1 MAQAI
6 PAELSKS
13 AAMALIISQGWNWQ
27 GPTGGQ
33 IQVEECPFCHKKE
46 FKFYVAASDPEVSSR
61 DGLYFCHHGSC
72 QTTGNLRTLQEHLGI
87 RVAGVDSRKE
97 WAGAGKSD
105 APETLPNA
113 DVCHATLLSDA
124 EAMDYLL
131 NVRGFSAEII
141 AQQKLGLVPK
151 RFFREAGEVKALVIP
166 YLVNG
171 NVVYAKYRTVPP
183 SPKDFTSSTGWE
195 CPLYN
200 GEILTEAL
208 HEVVFVEGEFNAI
221 TMLNVGI
228 ADVVGIPGA
237 NVKKASWIETLDKLG
252 DGLKKYI
259 MYDNDKVGN
268 KAAQEIASRI
278 GIDKCWKL
286 TLPFFEVT
294 VPVDECKNCD
304 DKGMN
309 GPRACLHKRQG
320 KDINEWFQKGG
331 GTLEGFENMKKH
343 AVLFDVSGVASSKDA
358 LQQLEDEL
366 SGKTDLA
373 PSYITPWKEL
383 NKLVGFEDG
392 DVIDIVAPEK
402 VGKTTFGMNL
412 LDHMV
417 SAYGEDGLI
426 VCLEMTQ
433 ARLARKWV
441 SLVTNFADVITE
453 PGTPESQAK
462 LVELKAACVVAREV
476 QQGRSADLY
485 FAYPTQWQ
493 ENPESVFKLIRDCIR
508 RYGVKWVMF
517 DNLQK
522 FCDESLKQQ
531 GHRTIY
537 LSQLSKKF
545 ATIAKDYKVKL
556 VRILQPKRIEKGQVI
571 TTNDVDGSSQVGKD
585 CDCMFTL
592 WRSVIGEMKKSEYEE
607 ESVGFAETN
616 QSFDPKM
623 KITVGLS
630 RYSSG
635 GSCYVFYDGARS
647 QVRSY
652 SDEQKAQLNAN
663 MQHYNG
669 IIPMEKPNTAVKIA
683 TEGIAI

>member
-1 MAQAI
+1 MSQAI
-6 PAELSKS
+6 PPELTKS
-13 AAMALIISQGWNWQ
+13 AAMALIVSQGWTWQ

-33 IQVEECPFCHKKE
+33 IQVEECPFCHVKE
-46 FKFYVAASDPEVSSR
+46 FKFYIAVSDPEASTR
-61 DGLYFCHHGSC
+61 DGLYFCHRGTC
-72 QTTGNLRTLQEHLGI
+72 QATGNLRTLQEHLGI
-87 RVAGVDSRKE
+87 RVVGVDSRKE
-97 WAGAGKSD
+97 WAGKSD
-105 APETLPNA
+105 APEALPNA
-113 DVCHATLLSDA
+113 DMCHGALLSDA

-171 NVVYAKYRTVPP
+171 NVVYAKYRTCPP

-200 GEILTEAL
+200 GEILTEEL

-221 TMLNVGI
+221 TLLNVGI
-228 ADVVGIPGA
+228 KDVVGVPGA
-237 NVKKASWIETLDKLG
+237 NIKKAAWIETLDRLG

-294 VPVDECKNCD
+294 VPVTECKVCNY
-304 DKGMN
+304 GATE
-309 GPRACLHKRQG
+309 GCLHKRQG
-320 KDINEWFQKGG
+320 KDINEWFQTGG
-331 GTLEGFENMKKH
+331 GSLEGFENMKKH
-343 AVLFDVSGVASSKDA
+343 AVLFDVTGVLSSKDA
-358 LQQLEDEL
+358 LGQLEDEL
-366 SGKTDLA
+366 AGKSDLA
-373 PSYITPWKEL
+373 PTYITPWKEL

-417 SAYGEDGLI
+417 SAYGEDGLV

-441 SLVTNFADVITE
+441 ALVTGFEDTMTE
-453 PGTPESQAK
+453 PGTPESKAK
-462 LVELKAACVVAREV
+462 LIQLQAACVKAREV
-476 QQGRSADLY
+476 QLERSADLY

-493 ENPESVFKLIRDCIR
+493 DNPDSVFKLIRDCIR

-517 DNLQK
+517 DNLHK
-522 FCDESLKQQ
+522 FCDESLKQH

-545 ATIAKDYKVKL
+545 ATIAKDYKIKM
-556 VRILQPKRIEKGQVI
+556 VRILQPKRIEKGQTI
-571 TTNDVDGSSQVGKD
+571 STNDVDGSSQVAKD
-585 CDCMFTL
+585 CDCMITG
-592 WRSVIGEMKKSEYEE
+592 WRAVVGEMKKSEYEE
-607 ESVGFAETN
+607 EAEGFKETA

-623 KITVGLS
+623 KLTVGLS
-630 RYSSG
+630 RYSTG
-635 GSCYVFYDGARS
+635 GSCYVYYDGARS
-647 QVRSY
+647 QIRSY
-652 SDEQKAQLNAN
+652 SAEQKVQLNAGHQ
-663 MQHYNG
+663 QHYNG
-669 IIPMEKPNTAVKIA
+669 LLPMEKPEAPAVKIA
-683 TEGIAI
+683 TEDIAI